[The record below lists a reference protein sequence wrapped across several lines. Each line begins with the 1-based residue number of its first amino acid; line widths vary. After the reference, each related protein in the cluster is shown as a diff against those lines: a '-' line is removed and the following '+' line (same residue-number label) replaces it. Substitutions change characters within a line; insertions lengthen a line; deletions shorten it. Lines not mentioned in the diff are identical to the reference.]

1 MHGGEGE
8 LAVEDEKKEKEDEPP
23 AAPKTDPRLLPGGG
37 IIPADF
43 VVHGDTAWGPHGQ
56 NKGTIDLRKLK
67 RDLDAEEAREAR
79 PRAPPMGSF
88 APPRGAAEGASRA
101 RVAAGLRR
109 RRAVRGARRSL
120 YGYRPPPSVPN
131 PQAALTTQQMQ
142 VSLAVDDAHRSY
154 THLIEGNFAPVGR
167 VHLVR
172 MGPQTGDEQDNHI
185 LAQMSADS
193 NMGAKKL
200 HARRGP
206 FKHSG
211 GSGRSRIMDRSAHV
225 SYRRRGMTL
234 EITIRRNVTEYELDT
249 VFAKLGAHRIG
260 SHGALLFI
268 IKGRSEKKLGSLDRV
283 DFSKLRD
290 MVYDCLKT
298 YGVAGILVVDTVRRG
313 ALHKGYTHGME
324 MKESLRQADFGSK

>member
-1 MHGGEGE
+1 MQGPHHHPWGLLPCPHRAPRGLFLLLVLALVEAQEPGE
-8 LAVEDEKKEKEDEPP
+8 EPP
-23 AAPKTDPRLLPGGG
+23 EEGLGANRRL
-37 IIPADF
+37 
-43 VVHGDTAWGPHGQ
+43 
-56 NKGTIDLRKLK
+56 
-67 RDLDAEEAREAR
+67 
-79 PRAPPMGSF
+79 
-88 APPRGAAEGASRA
+88 
-101 RVAAGLRR
+101 
-109 RRAVRGARRSL
+109 VRGQRRSL

-206 FKHSG
+206 FKNSG

-234 EITIRRNVTEYELDT
+234 EITIRRNVSEYELDT

-268 IKGRSEKKLGSLDRV
+268 IKGRSEKKLGSIDRV

-298 YGVAGILVVDTVRRG
+298 YGVAGILVQDTVRRG

-324 MKESLRQADFGSK
+324 MKESFRQADFGSK